1 MSIYLKE
8 QNGVSRLSNDQE
20 LHTLFFGSIIED
32 GTYNLDYD
40 VNNFKLLYVCVF
52 IGTNIASNNI
62 VPYVS
67 YSRESIIGVPVFT
80 NTNYYIQAR
89 AIFKGSTMKVCAFAR
104 SGFTNGYIGRVY
116 GQTNI

>member
-1 MSIYLKE
+1 MSVYLKQ

-20 LHTLFFGSIIED
+20 LHTLFFGSIIKD

-52 IGTNIASNNI
+52 IGDNQASNNV

-67 YSRESIIGVPVFT
+67 YSRASIIGAPVFT

-89 AIFKGSTMKVCAFAR
+89 AMFKDATMTISAFSR

>member
-1 MSIYLKE
+1 MSVYLKQ

-20 LHTLFFGSIIED
+20 LHTLFFGSIIQD

-52 IGTNIASNNI
+52 IGDNMASNNI
-62 VPYVS
+62 VPYMS

-80 NTNYYIQAR
+80 NTNYYVQAR
-89 AIFKGSTMKVCAFAR
+89 AMFKNATMKVSAFAR
-104 SGFTNGYIGRVY
+104 SGFTNSYIGRVY
-116 GQTNI
+116 G